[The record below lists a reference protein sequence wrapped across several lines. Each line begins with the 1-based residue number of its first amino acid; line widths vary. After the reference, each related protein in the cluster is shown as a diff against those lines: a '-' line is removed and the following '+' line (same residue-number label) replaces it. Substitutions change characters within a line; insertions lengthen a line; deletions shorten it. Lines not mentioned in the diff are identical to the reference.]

1 MTYLPAPYEAAQQD
15 DLAAALGA
23 GLTAVTA
30 GVTSWVLGQAAYKGI
45 QEMVDLNDA
54 KATMPPNLVVPT
66 VGWSIAVLLMV
77 VGALFLIF
85 RRGRGMVAFG
95 ALVSV
100 ATTALAHY
108 LYDWN
113 SPGAPVE
120 QALLYWGGVVVF
132 VAAVLPATG
141 RWVKR
146 VPLPLPPGMQPPMS
160 ATATFYPST

>member
-30 GVTSWVLGQAAYKGI
+30 GITSWVLGQAAYDGI
-45 QEMVDLNDA
+45 REMIDLNDA
-54 KATMPPNLVVPT
+54 KASLPPSLVVPT

-77 VGALFLIF
+77 VGALLLIF

-95 ALVSV
+95 ALVSI
-100 ATTALAHY
+100 ATTALAQY

-113 SPGAPVE
+113 APSAPVE
-120 QALLYWGGVVVF
+120 QWLLYWGGVVVF

-141 RWVKR
+141 RWVRR
-146 VPLPLPPGMQPPMS
+146 VARPLPPGMQPPTS
-160 ATATFYPST
+160 ATATFYPGT